1 MSKKTFM
8 QHKRLYYDAT
18 TDTWIKRR
26 IVAES
31 DELSVWDELGLVG
44 FDTEPQQSEIL
55 EGAHSSADLPPP
67 IIDFTEDAKE
77 PDLSSAMEGKY

>member
-1 MSKKTFM
+1 M
-8 QHKRLYYDAT
+8 
-18 TDTWIKRR
+18 
-26 IVAES
+26 
-31 DELSVWDELGLVG
+31 WDELGSVG

-55 EGAHSSADLPPP
+55 EGAHSNADLPPP